1 MGARE
6 PLGRR
11 SGTSLIVAFP
21 RVLSLFALAA
31 LGCSGTI
38 TDNAAELPPGTAA
51 TGGAAAGATGGA
63 GGASAGKG
71 GSSTGKGGTTSGGNG
86 GTANMTG
93 GPVTGVAPVTRVAR
107 LTHSQYQTTV
117 NDLFGIDDDSTAAF
131 APDALNGAAFDTSV
145 DFRVDARLGP
155 QYRTAAEAL
164 AQRAVSDDAVFKR
177 IVTCDTADTACPSTF
192 IRAFGT
198 RAFRHPISDDEISR
212 FTALFAQGPDLVGS
226 GDAFKDGVSLV
237 VEAMLQSPQFL
248 YRTELG
254 AQQAPGEATGVLAL
268 DDYDMASRLSYF
280 LWGTMPNDELFQ
292 RANDGALRTPA
303 QVYALADALVADA
316 RATSVAVSF
325 HDQAWAFSRFSR
337 ISPDAKTFP
346 KAPTDLV
353 TRVTDAA
360 HAFVG
365 DVVENDGGLR
375 ELLTA
380 PYAFADSATAPLY
393 GKTVSGTGLKRI
405 DFTAGERQG
414 ILMQLGFLASN
425 AYSLKTDPIHR
436 GLFVLR
442 NLLCNTDIGDPPAGA
457 AQTPPPKTD
466 TPPKTTRGEVALLT
480 GQDACKGCHSLINPP
495 GFAFEGFDAVG
506 QARQDE
512 DGEPLDTT
520 GSIELDGTEVAFK
533 DASELVQAVA
543 GSQAAQS
550 CYAGKWLEFAYG
562 RKFSTLDGA
571 SQAALAASPQS
582 ARAVMKAIT
591 QTDAFMT
598 RTANE
603 VAP

>member
-1 MGARE
+1 MRERE
-6 PLGRR
+6 PLGGV

-21 RVLSLFALAA
+21 ARRVLSLVALTV

-38 TDNAAELPPGTAA
+38 TEGAGNTSPGS
-51 TGGAAAGATGGA
+51 GATGG
-63 GGASAGKG
+63 GGTSPGMG
-71 GSSTGKGGTTSGGNG
+71 GSTAKGGTSSGGTSGGQG
-86 GTANMTG
+86 
-93 GPVTGVAPVTRVAR
+93 TGVAPVTRVAR
-107 LTHSQYQTTV
+107 LTHTQYQNTV
-117 NDLFGIDDDSTAAF
+117 NDLFGIDDGSTAAF
-131 APDALNGAAFDTSV
+131 APDALNGATFDTSI

-177 IVTCDTADTACPSTF
+177 IVTCDTADTACASTF

-198 RAFRHPISDDEISR
+198 RAFRHPISDDEITR
-212 FTALFAQGPDLVGS
+212 FTALFAQGPTLVGS
-226 GDAFKDGVSLV
+226 GNAFKDGVSLV

-254 AQQAPGEATGVLAL
+254 VQASAESPALLAL
-268 DDYDMASRLSYF
+268 DDYDTASRLSYF
-280 LWGTMPNDELFQ
+280 LWSTLPDDTLFKA
-292 RANDGALRTPA
+292 ANDAQLRSPEQISA
-303 QVYALADALVADA
+303 AAARLLGDK
-316 RATSVAVSF
+316 RATAVAVSF

-337 ISPDAKTFP
+337 ISPDAKTYP
-346 KAPTDLV
+346 TAPSDLV

-365 DVVENDGGLR
+365 NVVESDGGLS

-393 GKTVSGTGLKRI
+393 GKQVSGGLTRI
-405 DFTAGERQG
+405 DFAAGERQG

-425 AYSLKTDPIHR
+425 AYAIKTDPIHR

-442 NLLCNTDIGDPPAGA
+442 NLLCNTDIGEPPAGA
-457 AQTPPPKTD
+457 SQTPPPKTD
-466 TPPKTTRGEVALLT
+466 TPPKTTRGEVSLLT
-480 GQDACKGCHSLINPP
+480 GQDACKGCHGLINPP

-506 QARQDE
+506 QARKNE
-512 DGEPLDTT
+512 NGEALDTT
-520 GSIELDGTEVAFK
+520 GSIEIDGTEVAFK
-533 DASELVQAVA
+533 DAFELVHAVA
-543 GSQAAQS
+543 GSQAARA

-562 RKFSTLDGA
+562 RKVSTLDGP
-571 SQAALAASPQS
+571 SQATLAANPQS

-591 QTDAFMT
+591 QTDAFRT
-598 RTANE
+598 RVPNE
-603 VAP
+603 VAK

>member
-1 MGARE
+1 M
-6 PLGRR
+6 
-11 SGTSLIVAFP
+11 AFP

-38 TDNAAELPPGTAA
+38 TDNGAEVPPGSAA
-51 TGGAAAGATGGA
+51 TGGTGAADGA
-63 GGASAGKG
+63 GGAKGGSAGKG
-71 GSSTGKGGTTSGGNG
+71 GGSTGGSSGTSGTTS
-86 GTANMTG
+86 
-93 GPVTGVAPVTRVAR
+93 GPVTGVATLTRVAR
-107 LTHSQYQTTV
+107 LTHGQYQNTV
-117 NDLFGIDDDSTAAF
+117 NDLFGIEDDSTAAF
-131 APDALNGAAFDTSV
+131 APDALNGASFDTSV

-177 IVTCDTADTACPSTF
+177 IVTCNTADAACPSTF

-198 RAFRHPISDDEISR
+198 RAFRHPISDDDVSR

-226 GDAFKDGVSLV
+226 GDAFRDGVSLV

-254 AQQAPGEATGVLAL
+254 AVQATNKPAGLLAL
-268 DDYDMASRLSYF
+268 DDYDLASRLSYF
-280 LWGTMPNDELFQ
+280 LWGTMPSDELFQ
-292 RANDGALRTPA
+292 RAGDGALHTPEQIA
-303 QVYALADALVADA
+303 ALADALLADA
-316 RATSVAVSF
+316 RATGVAVSF
-325 HDQAWAFSRFSR
+325 HDQAWAFSRFAR

-346 KAPTDLV
+346 KAPSDLV

-365 DVVENDGGLR
+365 DVVENDGGLG

-393 GKTVSGTGLKRI
+393 GKTLSGSGLQRV
-405 DFTAGERQG
+405 DFAAGERQG

-425 AYSLKTDPIHR
+425 AYAMKTDPIHR

-442 NLLCNTDIGDPPAGA
+442 NLLCNADIGDPPAGA
-457 AQTPPPKTD
+457 SQTPPPKTD
-466 TPPKTTRGEVALLT
+466 NPPKTTRGEVALLT

-506 QARQDE
+506 QARKDE

-520 GSIELDGTEVAFK
+520 GSIELDGTEIAFK
-533 DASELVQAVA
+533 DAFELVQAVA
-543 GSQAAQS
+543 GSQAARS
-550 CYAGKWLEFAYG
+550 CYASKWLEFAYG
-562 RKFSTLDGA
+562 RKFSTLDG
-571 SQAALAASPQS
+571 QAETSLAANPQS
-582 ARAVMKAIT
+582 ARALMKAIT
-591 QTDAFMT
+591 QTDAFLT